1 MTDESLIK
9 NTIAAGGLTAT
20 TTRRMA
26 AMVWSAREGGA
37 DAVMITCSSIGPG
50 VKVLRQLFDFPI
62 FRIDEAMAETATS
75 KARRIGVLATL
86 QTTLDPSVEI
96 LRETAAS
103 HSHHIEVVPHLCEG
117 AFKAILSGDL
127 AKHNQ
132 IVAEGLKELAQQ
144 VELIVLAQA
153 SMAGVIEKLP
163 VEMKTVPI
171 LSSPEPAIKQAGEV
185 LQKLERQ

>member
-9 NTIAAGGLTAT
+9 NTIAAGGLTAS

-75 KARRIGVLATL
+75 KAHRIGVLATL
-86 QTTLDPSVEI
+86 QTTLDPSVEVS
-96 LRETAAS
+96 A
-103 HSHHIEVVPHLCEG
+103 
-117 AFKAILSGDL
+117 
-127 AKHNQ
+127 
-132 IVAEGLKELAQQ
+132 
-144 VELIVLAQA
+144 
-153 SMAGVIEKLP
+153 
-163 VEMKTVPI
+163 
-171 LSSPEPAIKQAGEV
+171 
-185 LQKLERQ
+185 